1 MALRFG
7 TDGVR
12 ARADTV
18 FTESVVRA
26 LGHAAAGHLGADII
40 VIGHDTRASGEALSR
55 ALAEGFL
62 EGGVEVRQLGMAP
75 TPAVAHVAAADGIA
89 GAVVS
94 ASHNP
99 WTDNGVKLFAAGGHK
114 LDDAAQVE
122 LQASWDETP
131 GLDASGRAVPEP
143 ASDGRWVEA
152 VASSVDVG
160 ALVGLTL
167 VVDCAHG
174 AMSTVAPAVLER
186 LGAEVTVLNA
196 TPDGRNIN
204 HLCGSM
210 HPEGLQRAVVD
221 AGADAGLAFDG
232 DGDRVVAV
240 GADGTL
246 LDGDHLLAACGID
259 LHGRGLLADDTV
271 VGTVMANLGLRL
283 AFGACG
289 ISFHETAVGDRY
301 VLEALEANGW
311 TLGGEQSGHLIFR
324 HLATTGDGLLAGI
337 QALDAAR
344 RRGRTLGEWTTEL
357 LVKVPQV
364 LRAVAVE
371 GSGETVVEAMAD
383 DIATTADLLGDEG
396 RVVVRPSGT
405 ESVVRVMVEALD
417 AELARKLADELC
429 ATAQRTAERDA
440 GSSQG

>member
-18 FTESVVRA
+18 LTESVVRA
-26 LGHAAAGHLGADII
+26 LGRAAAGQLGADVV

-75 TPAVAHVAAADGIA
+75 TPAVAHAAAVDGIA

-94 ASHNP
+94 GSHNP

-131 GLDASGRAVPEP
+131 GLDASGRAMPEP
-143 ASDGRWVEA
+143 VSDDRWAEA
-152 VASSVDVG
+152 VASSVDAG
-160 ALVGLTL
+160 ALVGLAL

-174 AMSTVAPAVLER
+174 AMSTVAPVVLER

-232 DGDRVVAV
+232 DGDRVAAV
-240 GADGTL
+240 GADGVL

-259 LHGRGLLADDTV
+259 LHERGLLADDTV
-271 VGTVMANLGLRL
+271 VGTVMANLGLRR

-357 LVKVPQV
+357 VVKAPQV

-383 DIATTADLLGDEG
+383 DIATAGDLLGDEG

-417 AELARKLADELC
+417 AELARRLADELC
-429 ATAQRTAERDA
+429 AAAQRIAGRDA
-440 GSSQG
+440 GSPQG

>member
-18 FTESVVRA
+18 LTESVVRA
-26 LGHAAAGHLGADII
+26 LGRAAAGQLGADVV

-75 TPAVAHVAAADGIA
+75 TPAVAHAAAVDGIA

-94 ASHNP
+94 GSHNP

-143 ASDGRWVEA
+143 VSDDRWAEA
-152 VASSVDVG
+152 VASSVDAG
-160 ALVGLTL
+160 ALVGLAL

-174 AMSTVAPAVLER
+174 AMSTVAPVVLEH

-232 DGDRVVAV
+232 DGDRVAAV
-240 GADGTL
+240 GADGAL

-259 LHGRGLLADDTV
+259 LHERGLLADDTV
-271 VGTVMANLGLRL
+271 VGTVMANLGLRR

-344 RRGRTLGEWTTEL
+344 RRGRTLGEWATEL
-357 LVKVPQV
+357 VFKAPQV

-371 GSGETVVEAMAD
+371 GSGEMVVEAMAD
-383 DIATTADLLGDEG
+383 DIATAGDLLGDEG

-417 AELARKLADELC
+417 AELARRLADELC
-429 ATAQRTAERDA
+429 AAAQRIAGRDA
-440 GSSQG
+440 GSPQG

>member
-18 FTESVVRA
+18 LTEWVVRA
-26 LGHAAAGHLGADII
+26 LGRAAAGQLGADVV

-75 TPAVAHVAAADGIA
+75 TPAVAHAAAVDGIA

-94 ASHNP
+94 GSHNP

-131 GLDASGRAVPEP
+131 GLDASGRAMPEP
-143 ASDGRWVEA
+143 VSDDRWAEA
-152 VASSVDVG
+152 VASSVDAG
-160 ALVGLTL
+160 ALVGLAL

-174 AMSTVAPAVLER
+174 AMSTVAPVVLER

-210 HPEGLQRAVVD
+210 HPEGLQQAVVD

-240 GADGTL
+240 GADGAL
-246 LDGDHLLAACGID
+246 LDGDHLLAASGID
-259 LHGRGLLADDTV
+259 LHERGLLADDTV
-271 VGTVMANLGLRL
+271 VGTVMANLGLRR
-283 AFGACG
+283 AFSACG

-344 RRGRTLGEWTTEL
+344 RRGRTLGAWTTEL
-357 LVKVPQV
+357 VVKAPQV

-371 GSGETVVEAMAD
+371 GSGEMVVEAMAD
-383 DIATTADLLGDEG
+383 DIATAADLLGDEG

-417 AELARKLADELC
+417 AELARRLADELC
-429 ATAQRTAERDA
+429 VAAQRTAGRDA
-440 GSSQG
+440 GSPQG

>member
-18 FTESVVRA
+18 LTESVVRA
-26 LGHAAAGHLGADII
+26 LGRAAAGQLGADVV

-75 TPAVAHVAAADGIA
+75 TPAVAHAAAVDGIA

-94 ASHNP
+94 GSHNP

-143 ASDGRWVEA
+143 SSDDRWAEA
-152 VASSVDVG
+152 VASSVDAG
-160 ALVGLTL
+160 ALVGLAL

-174 AMSTVAPAVLER
+174 AMSTVAPVVLEH

-232 DGDRVVAV
+232 DGDRVAAV
-240 GADGTL
+240 GADGAL

-259 LHGRGLLADDTV
+259 LHERGLLADDTV
-271 VGTVMANLGLRL
+271 VGTIMANLGLRR

-357 LVKVPQV
+357 VVKAPQV

-371 GSGETVVEAMAD
+371 GSGEMVVEAMAD

-417 AELARKLADELC
+417 AELARRLADELC
-429 ATAQRTAERDA
+429 AAAQRIAGRDA
-440 GSSQG
+440 GSPQG

>member
-18 FTESVVRA
+18 LTESVVRA
-26 LGHAAAGHLGADII
+26 LGRAAAGQLGADVV

-75 TPAVAHVAAADGIA
+75 TPAVAHAAAVDGIA

-94 ASHNP
+94 GSHNP

-131 GLDASGRAVPEP
+131 GLDASGRAMPEP
-143 ASDGRWVEA
+143 VSDDRWAEA
-152 VASSVDVG
+152 VASSVDAG
-160 ALVGLTL
+160 ALVGLAL

-174 AMSTVAPAVLER
+174 AMSTVAPVVLER

-210 HPEGLQRAVVD
+210 HPEGLQQAVVD

-259 LHGRGLLADDTV
+259 LHERGLLADDTV
-271 VGTVMANLGLRL
+271 VGTVMANLGLRR
-283 AFGACG
+283 AFSACG
-289 ISFHETAVGDRY
+289 ISFHETAVGDRC

-357 LVKVPQV
+357 VVKAPQV

-371 GSGETVVEAMAD
+371 GSGEMVVEAMAD
-383 DIATTADLLGDEG
+383 DIATAGDLLGDEG

-417 AELARKLADELC
+417 AELAQRLADELC
-429 ATAQRTAERDA
+429 AAAQRTAGRDA
-440 GSSQG
+440 DSPQG

>member
-18 FTESVVRA
+18 LTESVVRA
-26 LGHAAAGHLGADII
+26 LGRAAAGQLGADVV

-75 TPAVAHVAAADGIA
+75 TPAVAHAAAVDGIA

-94 ASHNP
+94 GSHNP

-143 ASDGRWVEA
+143 VSDDRWAEA
-152 VASSVDVG
+152 VASSVDAG
-160 ALVGLTL
+160 ALVGLAL

-174 AMSTVAPAVLER
+174 AMSTVAPVVLER

-232 DGDRVVAV
+232 DGDRVAAV
-240 GADGTL
+240 GADGVL

-259 LHGRGLLADDTV
+259 LHERGLLADDTV
-271 VGTVMANLGLRL
+271 VGTVMANLGLRR

-344 RRGRTLGEWTTEL
+344 RRGRTLGAWTTEL
-357 LVKVPQV
+357 VVKAPQV

-383 DIATTADLLGDEG
+383 DIATAGDLLGDEG

-417 AELARKLADELC
+417 AELARRLADELC
-429 ATAQRTAERDA
+429 AAAQRTAGRDA
-440 GSSQG
+440 GSPQG

>member
-18 FTESVVRA
+18 LTESVVRA
-26 LGHAAAGHLGADII
+26 LGRAAAGQLGADVV

-75 TPAVAHVAAADGIA
+75 TPAVAHAAAVDGIA

-94 ASHNP
+94 GSHNP

-143 ASDGRWVEA
+143 VSDDRWAEA
-152 VASSVDVG
+152 VASSVDAG
-160 ALVGLTL
+160 ALVGLAL

-174 AMSTVAPAVLER
+174 AMSTVAPVVLER

-232 DGDRVVAV
+232 DGDRVAAV
-240 GADGTL
+240 GADGVL

-259 LHGRGLLADDTV
+259 LHERGLLADDTV
-271 VGTVMANLGLRL
+271 VGTVMANLGLRR

-357 LVKVPQV
+357 VVKAPQV

-371 GSGETVVEAMAD
+371 GSGEMVVEAMAD
-383 DIATTADLLGDEG
+383 DIATAADLLGDEG

-417 AELARKLADELC
+417 AELARRLADELC
-429 ATAQRTAERDA
+429 VAAQRTAGRDA
-440 GSSQG
+440 GSPQG

>member
-18 FTESVVRA
+18 LTESVVRA
-26 LGHAAAGHLGADII
+26 LGRAAAGQLGADVV

-75 TPAVAHVAAADGIA
+75 TPAVAHAAAVDGIA

-94 ASHNP
+94 GSHNP

-143 ASDGRWVEA
+143 VSDDRWAEA
-152 VASSVDVG
+152 VASSVDAG
-160 ALVGLTL
+160 ALVGLAL

-174 AMSTVAPAVLER
+174 AMSTVAPVVLER

-232 DGDRVVAV
+232 DGDRVAAV
-240 GADGTL
+240 GADGVL

-259 LHGRGLLADDTV
+259 LHERGLLADDTV
-271 VGTVMANLGLRL
+271 VGTVMANLGLRR

-357 LVKVPQV
+357 VVKAPQV

-417 AELARKLADELC
+417 AELARRLADELC
-429 ATAQRTAERDA
+429 AAAQRTAGRDA
-440 GSSQG
+440 GSPQG

>member
-18 FTESVVRA
+18 LTESVVRA
-26 LGHAAAGHLGADII
+26 LGRAAAGQLGADVV

-75 TPAVAHVAAADGIA
+75 TPAVAHAAAVDGIA

-94 ASHNP
+94 GSHNP

-131 GLDASGRAVPEP
+131 GLDASGRAMPEP
-143 ASDGRWVEA
+143 VSDDRWAEA
-152 VASSVDVG
+152 VASSVDAG
-160 ALVGLTL
+160 ALVGLAL

-174 AMSTVAPAVLER
+174 AMSTVAPVVLER

-210 HPEGLQRAVVD
+210 HPEGLQQAVVD

-240 GADGTL
+240 GADGAL
-246 LDGDHLLAACGID
+246 LDGDHLLAASGID
-259 LHGRGLLADDTV
+259 LHERGLLADDTV
-271 VGTVMANLGLRL
+271 VGTVMANLGLRR
-283 AFGACG
+283 AFSACG

-344 RRGRTLGEWTTEL
+344 RRGRTLGAWTTEL
-357 LVKVPQV
+357 VVKAPQV

-371 GSGETVVEAMAD
+371 GSGEMVVEAMAD
-383 DIATTADLLGDEG
+383 DIATAADLLGDEG

-405 ESVVRVMVEALD
+405 EPVVRVMVEALD
-417 AELARKLADELC
+417 AELARRLADELC
-429 ATAQRTAERDA
+429 VAAQRTAGRDA
-440 GSSQG
+440 GSPQG

>member
-18 FTESVVRA
+18 LTESVVRA
-26 LGHAAAGHLGADII
+26 LGRAAAGQLGADVV

-75 TPAVAHVAAADGIA
+75 TPAVAHAAAVDGIA

-94 ASHNP
+94 GSHNP

-131 GLDASGRAVPEP
+131 GLDASGRAMPEP
-143 ASDGRWVEA
+143 VSDDRWAEA
-152 VASSVDVG
+152 VASSVDAG
-160 ALVGLTL
+160 ALVGLAL

-174 AMSTVAPAVLER
+174 AMSTVAPVVLER

-232 DGDRVVAV
+232 DGDRVAAV
-240 GADGTL
+240 GADGAL

-259 LHGRGLLADDTV
+259 LHERGLLADDTV
-271 VGTVMANLGLRL
+271 VGTVMANLGLRR

-357 LVKVPQV
+357 VVKAPQV

-371 GSGETVVEAMAD
+371 GSGEMVVEAMAD
-383 DIATTADLLGDEG
+383 DIATAGDLLGDEG

-417 AELARKLADELC
+417 AELARRLADELC
-429 ATAQRTAERDA
+429 AAAQRTAGRDA
-440 GSSQG
+440 GSPQG

>member
-18 FTESVVRA
+18 LTESVVRA
-26 LGHAAAGHLGADII
+26 LGRAAAGQLGADVV

-75 TPAVAHVAAADGIA
+75 TPAVAHAAAVDGIA

-94 ASHNP
+94 GSHNP

-143 ASDGRWVEA
+143 VSDDRWAEA
-152 VASSVDVG
+152 VASSVDAG
-160 ALVGLTL
+160 ALVGLAL

-174 AMSTVAPAVLER
+174 AMSTVAPVVLER

-232 DGDRVVAV
+232 DGDRVAAV
-240 GADGTL
+240 GADGVL
-246 LDGDHLLAACGID
+246 LGCDHLLAACGID
-259 LHGRGLLADDTV
+259 LHERGLLADDTV
-271 VGTVMANLGLRL
+271 VGTVMANLGLRR

-357 LVKVPQV
+357 VVKAPQV

-371 GSGETVVEAMAD
+371 GSGEMVVEAMAD
-383 DIATTADLLGDEG
+383 DIATAGDLLGDEG

-417 AELARKLADELC
+417 AELAHRLADELC
-429 ATAQRTAERDA
+429 VAAQRTAGRDA
-440 GSSQG
+440 GSPQG

>member
-26 LGHAAAGHLGADII
+26 LGHAAAGHLGADIV

-143 ASDGRWVEA
+143 ASDGRWAEA

-174 AMSTVAPAVLER
+174 AMSTVAPVVLER

-232 DGDRVVAV
+232 DGDRVAAV
-240 GADGTL
+240 GADGVL

-259 LHGRGLLADDTV
+259 LHERGLLADDTV
-271 VGTVMANLGLRL
+271 VGTVMANLGLRR

-357 LVKVPQV
+357 VVKAPQV

-371 GSGETVVEAMAD
+371 GSGEMVVEAMAD

-417 AELARKLADELC
+417 AELARRLADELC

>member
-18 FTESVVRA
+18 LTESVVRA
-26 LGHAAAGHLGADII
+26 LGRAAAGQLGADVV

-75 TPAVAHVAAADGIA
+75 TPAVAHAAAVDGIA

-94 ASHNP
+94 GSHNP

-143 ASDGRWVEA
+143 VSDDRWAEA
-152 VASSVDVG
+152 VASSVDAG
-160 ALVGLTL
+160 ALVGLAL

-174 AMSTVAPAVLER
+174 AMSTVAPVVLER

-232 DGDRVVAV
+232 DGDRVAAV
-240 GADGTL
+240 GADGVL

-259 LHGRGLLADDTV
+259 LHERGLLADDTV
-271 VGTVMANLGLRL
+271 VGTVMANLGLRR

-357 LVKVPQV
+357 VVKAPQV

-371 GSGETVVEAMAD
+371 GSGEMVVEAMAD
-383 DIATTADLLGDEG
+383 DIATAGDLLGDEG

-417 AELARKLADELC
+417 AELAHRLADELC
-429 ATAQRTAERDA
+429 VAAQRTAGRDA
-440 GSSQG
+440 GSPQG

>member
-1 MALRFG
+1 MALRVG

-18 FTESVVRA
+18 LTEAGGRA
-26 LGHAAAGHLGADII
+26 LGRAAAGQLGADVV

-75 TPAVAHVAAADGIA
+75 TPAVAHAAAVDGIA

-94 ASHNP
+94 GSHNP

-143 ASDGRWVEA
+143 ASDGRWAEA
-152 VASSVDVG
+152 VASSVDAG
-160 ALVGLTL
+160 ALVGLAL

-174 AMSTVAPAVLER
+174 AMSTVAPVVLER

-232 DGDRVVAV
+232 DGDRVAAV
-240 GADGTL
+240 GADGAL

-259 LHGRGLLADDTV
+259 LHERGLLADDTV
-271 VGTVMANLGLRL
+271 VGTVMANLGLRR

-344 RRGRTLGEWTTEL
+344 RRGRALGAWTTEL
-357 LVKVPQV
+357 VVKAPQV

-371 GSGETVVEAMAD
+371 GSGEMVVEAMAD
-383 DIATTADLLGDEG
+383 DIATAGDLLGDEG

-405 ESVVRVMVEALD
+405 ESVGRVMVEALA
-417 AELARKLADELC
+417 AELAPRRADELC
-429 ATAQRTAERDA
+429 AAAQRTAGRDA
-440 GSSQG
+440 GSPQG

>member
-18 FTESVVRA
+18 LTESVVRA
-26 LGHAAAGHLGADII
+26 LGRAAAGQLGADVV

-75 TPAVAHVAAADGIA
+75 TPAVAHAAAVDGIA

-94 ASHNP
+94 GSHNP
-99 WTDNGVKLFAAGGHK
+99 WTDNGVKLFAAGGRK

-143 ASDGRWVEA
+143 VSDDRWAEA
-152 VASSVDVG
+152 VASSVDAG
-160 ALVGLTL
+160 ALVGLAL

-174 AMSTVAPAVLER
+174 AMSTVAPVVLER

-232 DGDRVVAV
+232 DGDRVAAV
-240 GADGTL
+240 GADGVL
-246 LDGDHLLAACGID
+246 LDGDHLRAACGID
-259 LHGRGLLADDTV
+259 LHERGLLADDTV
-271 VGTVMANLGLRL
+271 VGTVMANLGLRR

-344 RRGRTLGEWTTEL
+344 RRGRTLGEWATEL
-357 LVKVPQV
+357 VVKAPQV

-383 DIATTADLLGDEG
+383 DIATAGDLLGDEG

-417 AELARKLADELC
+417 AELARRLADELC
-429 ATAQRTAERDA
+429 AAAQRIAGRDA
-440 GSSQG
+440 GSPQG

>member
-18 FTESVVRA
+18 LTESVVRA
-26 LGHAAAGHLGADII
+26 LGRAAAGQLGADVV

-75 TPAVAHVAAADGIA
+75 TPAVAHAAAVDGIA

-94 ASHNP
+94 GSHNP

-143 ASDGRWVEA
+143 VSDDRWAEA
-152 VASSVDVG
+152 VASSVDAG
-160 ALVGLTL
+160 ALVGLAL

-174 AMSTVAPAVLER
+174 AMSTVAPVVLEH

-232 DGDRVVAV
+232 DGDRVAAV
-240 GADGTL
+240 GADGAL

-259 LHGRGLLADDTV
+259 LHERGLLADDTV
-271 VGTVMANLGLRL
+271 VGTVMANLGLRR

-344 RRGRTLGEWTTEL
+344 RRGRTLGEWATEL
-357 LVKVPQV
+357 VVKAPQV

-371 GSGETVVEAMAD
+371 GSGEMVVEAMAD
-383 DIATTADLLGDEG
+383 DIATAGDLLGDEG

-417 AELARKLADELC
+417 AELARRLADELC
-429 ATAQRTAERDA
+429 AAAQRIAGRDA
-440 GSSQG
+440 GSPQG

>member
-18 FTESVVRA
+18 LTEWVVRA
-26 LGHAAAGHLGADII
+26 LGRAAAGQLGADVV

-75 TPAVAHVAAADGIA
+75 TPAVAHAAAVDGIA

-94 ASHNP
+94 GSHNP

-131 GLDASGRAVPEP
+131 GLDASGRAMPEP
-143 ASDGRWVEA
+143 VSDDRWAEA
-152 VASSVDVG
+152 VASSVDAG
-160 ALVGLTL
+160 ALVGLAL

-174 AMSTVAPAVLER
+174 AMSTVAPVVLER

-210 HPEGLQRAVVD
+210 HPEGLQQAVVD

-240 GADGTL
+240 GADGAL
-246 LDGDHLLAACGID
+246 LDGDHLLAASGID
-259 LHGRGLLADDTV
+259 LHERGLLADDTV
-271 VGTVMANLGLRL
+271 VGTVMANLGLRR
-283 AFGACG
+283 AFSACG

-344 RRGRTLGEWTTEL
+344 RRGRALGAWTTEL
-357 LVKVPQV
+357 VVKAPQV

-371 GSGETVVEAMAD
+371 GSGEMVVEAMAD
-383 DIATTADLLGDEG
+383 DIATAADLLGDEG

-417 AELARKLADELC
+417 AELARRLADELC
-429 ATAQRTAERDA
+429 VAAQRTAGRDA
-440 GSSQG
+440 GSPQG

>member
-18 FTESVVRA
+18 LTESVVRA
-26 LGHAAAGHLGADII
+26 LGRAAAGQLGADVV

-75 TPAVAHVAAADGIA
+75 TPAVAHAAAVDGIA

-94 ASHNP
+94 GSHNP

-143 ASDGRWVEA
+143 VSDDRWAEA
-152 VASSVDVG
+152 IASSVDAG
-160 ALVGLTL
+160 ALVGLAL

-174 AMSTVAPAVLER
+174 AMSTVAPVVLEH

-232 DGDRVVAV
+232 DGDRVAAV
-240 GADGTL
+240 GADGAL

-259 LHGRGLLADDTV
+259 LHERGLLADDTV
-271 VGTVMANLGLRL
+271 VGTVMANLGLRR

-344 RRGRTLGEWTTEL
+344 RRGRTLGEWATEL
-357 LVKVPQV
+357 VVKAPQV

-371 GSGETVVEAMAD
+371 GSGEMVVEAMAD
-383 DIATTADLLGDEG
+383 DIATAGDLLGDEG

-417 AELARKLADELC
+417 AELARRLADELC
-429 ATAQRTAERDA
+429 AAAQRIAGRDA
-440 GSSQG
+440 GSPQG

>member
-18 FTESVVRA
+18 LTESVVRA
-26 LGHAAAGHLGADII
+26 LGRAAAGQLGADVV

-75 TPAVAHVAAADGIA
+75 TPAVAHAAAVDGIA

-94 ASHNP
+94 GSHNP

-143 ASDGRWVEA
+143 VSDDRWAEA
-152 VASSVDVG
+152 VASSVDAG
-160 ALVGLTL
+160 ALVGLAL

-174 AMSTVAPAVLER
+174 AMSTVAPVVLER

-232 DGDRVVAV
+232 DGDRVAAV
-240 GADGTL
+240 GADGVL

-259 LHGRGLLADDTV
+259 LHERGLLADDTV
-271 VGTVMANLGLRL
+271 VGTVMANLGLRR

-357 LVKVPQV
+357 VVKAPQV

-371 GSGETVVEAMAD
+371 GSGEMVVEAMAD
-383 DIATTADLLGDEG
+383 DIATAGDLLGDEG

-417 AELARKLADELC
+417 AELAHRLADELC
-429 ATAQRTAERDA
+429 AAAQRTAGRDA
-440 GSSQG
+440 GSPQG

>member
-18 FTESVVRA
+18 LTESVVRA
-26 LGHAAAGHLGADII
+26 LGRAAAGQLGADVV

-75 TPAVAHVAAADGIA
+75 TPAVAHAAAVDGIA

-94 ASHNP
+94 GSHNP

-143 ASDGRWVEA
+143 VSDDRWAEA
-152 VASSVDVG
+152 VASSVDAG
-160 ALVGLTL
+160 ALVGLAL

-174 AMSTVAPAVLER
+174 AMSTVAPVVLER

-232 DGDRVVAV
+232 DGDRVAAV
-240 GADGTL
+240 GADGAL

-259 LHGRGLLADDTV
+259 LHERGLLADDTV
-271 VGTVMANLGLRL
+271 VGTVMANLGLRR

-357 LVKVPQV
+357 VVKAPQV

-371 GSGETVVEAMAD
+371 GSGEMVVEAMAD
-383 DIATTADLLGDEG
+383 DIATAGDLLGDEG

-417 AELARKLADELC
+417 AELARRLADELC
-429 ATAQRTAERDA
+429 AAAQRTAGRDA
-440 GSSQG
+440 GSPQG

>member
-18 FTESVVRA
+18 LTESVVRA
-26 LGHAAAGHLGADII
+26 LGRAAAGQLGADVV

-75 TPAVAHVAAADGIA
+75 TPAVAHAAAVDGIA

-94 ASHNP
+94 GSHNP

-131 GLDASGRAVPEP
+131 SLDASGRAMPEP
-143 ASDGRWVEA
+143 VSDDRWAEA
-152 VASSVDVG
+152 VASSVDAG
-160 ALVGLTL
+160 ALVGLAL

-174 AMSTVAPAVLER
+174 AMSTVAPVVLER

-210 HPEGLQRAVVD
+210 HPEGLQQAVVD

-240 GADGTL
+240 GADGAL
-246 LDGDHLLAACGID
+246 LDGDHLLAASGID
-259 LHGRGLLADDTV
+259 LHERGLLADDTV
-271 VGTVMANLGLRL
+271 VGTVMANLGLRR

-344 RRGRTLGEWTTEL
+344 RRGRALGAWTTEL
-357 LVKVPQV
+357 VVKAPQV

-371 GSGETVVEAMAD
+371 GSGEMVVEAMAD
-383 DIATTADLLGDEG
+383 DIATAVDLLGDEG

-417 AELARKLADELC
+417 AELARRLADELC
-429 ATAQRTAERDA
+429 VAAQRTAGRDA
-440 GSSQG
+440 GSPQG

>member
-18 FTESVVRA
+18 LTESVVRA
-26 LGHAAAGHLGADII
+26 LGRAAAGQLGADVV

-75 TPAVAHVAAADGIA
+75 TPAVAHAAAVDGIA

-94 ASHNP
+94 GSHNP

-143 ASDGRWVEA
+143 VSDDRWAEA
-152 VASSVDVG
+152 VASSVDAG
-160 ALVGLTL
+160 ALVGLAL

-174 AMSTVAPAVLER
+174 AMSTVAPVVLEH

-232 DGDRVVAV
+232 DGDRVAAV
-240 GADGTL
+240 GADGAL

-259 LHGRGLLADDTV
+259 LHERGLLADDTV
-271 VGTVMANLGLRL
+271 VGTIMANLGLRR

-357 LVKVPQV
+357 VVKAPQV

-371 GSGETVVEAMAD
+371 GSGEMVVEAMAD
-383 DIATTADLLGDEG
+383 DIATAGDLLGDEG

-417 AELARKLADELC
+417 AELVRRLADQLC
-429 ATAQRTAERDA
+429 AAAQRTAGRDA
-440 GSSQG
+440 GSPQG

>member
-18 FTESVVRA
+18 LTESVVRA
-26 LGHAAAGHLGADII
+26 LGRAAAGQLGADVV

-75 TPAVAHVAAADGIA
+75 TPAVAHAAAVDGIA

-94 ASHNP
+94 GSHNP

-143 ASDGRWVEA
+143 VSDDRWAEA
-152 VASSVDVG
+152 VASSVDAG
-160 ALVGLTL
+160 ALVGLAL

-174 AMSTVAPAVLER
+174 AMSTVAPVVLER

-240 GADGTL
+240 GADGAL

-259 LHGRGLLADDTV
+259 LHERGLLADDTV
-271 VGTVMANLGLRL
+271 VGTVMANLGLRR

-357 LVKVPQV
+357 VVKAPQV

-371 GSGETVVEAMAD
+371 GSGEMVVEAMAD
-383 DIATTADLLGDEG
+383 DIATAADLLGDEG

-417 AELARKLADELC
+417 AELAHRLADELC
-429 ATAQRTAERDA
+429 AAAQRTAGRDA
-440 GSSQG
+440 GSPQG

>member
-18 FTESVVRA
+18 LTESVVRA
-26 LGHAAAGHLGADII
+26 LGRAAAGQLGADVV

-75 TPAVAHVAAADGIA
+75 TPAVAHAAAVDGIA

-94 ASHNP
+94 GSHNP

-131 GLDASGRAVPEP
+131 SLDASGRAMPEP
-143 ASDGRWVEA
+143 VSDDRWAEA
-152 VASSVDVG
+152 VASSVDAG
-160 ALVGLTL
+160 ALVGLAL

-174 AMSTVAPAVLER
+174 AMSTVAPVVLER

-210 HPEGLQRAVVD
+210 HPEGLQQAVVD

-240 GADGTL
+240 GADGAL
-246 LDGDHLLAACGID
+246 LDGDHLLAASGID
-259 LHGRGLLADDTV
+259 LHERGLLADDTV
-271 VGTVMANLGLRL
+271 VGTVMANLGLRR
-283 AFGACG
+283 AFSACG

-344 RRGRTLGEWTTEL
+344 RRGRALGAWTTEL
-357 LVKVPQV
+357 VVKAPQV

-371 GSGETVVEAMAD
+371 GSGEMVVEAMAD
-383 DIATTADLLGDEG
+383 DIATAADLLGDEG

-417 AELARKLADELC
+417 AELARRLADELC
-429 ATAQRTAERDA
+429 VAAQRTAGRDA
-440 GSSQG
+440 GSPQG

>member
-1 MALRFG
+1 
-7 TDGVR
+7 
-12 ARADTV
+12 
-18 FTESVVRA
+18 
-26 LGHAAAGHLGADII
+26 
-40 VIGHDTRASGEALSR
+40 
-55 ALAEGFL
+55 
-62 EGGVEVRQLGMAP
+62 
-75 TPAVAHVAAADGIA
+75 
-89 GAVVS
+89 
-94 ASHNP
+94 
-99 WTDNGVKLFAAGGHK
+99 
-114 LDDAAQVE
+114 
-122 LQASWDETP
+122 
-131 GLDASGRAVPEP
+131 
-143 ASDGRWVEA
+143 
-152 VASSVDVG
+152 
-160 ALVGLTL
+160 
-167 VVDCAHG
+167 
-174 AMSTVAPAVLER
+174 MSTVAPVVLER

-232 DGDRVVAV
+232 DGDRVAAV
-240 GADGTL
+240 GADGVL

-259 LHGRGLLADDTV
+259 LHERGLLADDTV
-271 VGTVMANLGLRL
+271 VGTVMANLGLRR

-357 LVKVPQV
+357 VVKAPQV

-371 GSGETVVEAMAD
+371 GSGEMVVEAMAD
-383 DIATTADLLGDEG
+383 DIATAGDLLGDEG

-417 AELARKLADELC
+417 AELAHRLADELC
-429 ATAQRTAERDA
+429 VAAQRTAGRDA
-440 GSSQG
+440 GSPQG

>member
-18 FTESVVRA
+18 LTESVVRA
-26 LGHAAAGHLGADII
+26 LGRAAAGQLGADVV

-75 TPAVAHVAAADGIA
+75 TPAVAHAAAVDGIA

-94 ASHNP
+94 GSHNP

-143 ASDGRWVEA
+143 VSDDRWAEA
-152 VASSVDVG
+152 VASSVDAG
-160 ALVGLTL
+160 ALVGLAL

-174 AMSTVAPAVLER
+174 AMSTVAPVVLER

-232 DGDRVVAV
+232 DGDRVAAV
-240 GADGTL
+240 GADGVL

-259 LHGRGLLADDTV
+259 LHERGLLADDTV
-271 VGTVMANLGLRL
+271 VGTVMANLGLRR

-357 LVKVPQV
+357 VVKAPQV

-383 DIATTADLLGDEG
+383 DIATAGDLLGDEG

-417 AELARKLADELC
+417 AELARRLADELC
-429 ATAQRTAERDA
+429 AAAQRIAGRDA
-440 GSSQG
+440 GSPQG

>member
-18 FTESVVRA
+18 LTESVVRA
-26 LGHAAAGHLGADII
+26 LGRAAAGQLGADVV

-75 TPAVAHVAAADGIA
+75 TPAVAHAAAVDGIA

-94 ASHNP
+94 GSHNP

-143 ASDGRWVEA
+143 VSDDRWAEA
-152 VASSVDVG
+152 VASSVDAG
-160 ALVGLTL
+160 ALVGLAL

-174 AMSTVAPAVLER
+174 AMSTVAPVVLER

-232 DGDRVVAV
+232 DGDRVAAV
-240 GADGTL
+240 GADGVL

-259 LHGRGLLADDTV
+259 LHERGLLADDTV
-271 VGTVMANLGLRL
+271 VGTVMANLGLRR

-344 RRGRTLGEWTTEL
+344 RRGRTLGEWATEL
-357 LVKVPQV
+357 VVKAPQV

-371 GSGETVVEAMAD
+371 GSGEMVVEAMAD
-383 DIATTADLLGDEG
+383 DIATAGDLLGDEG

-417 AELARKLADELC
+417 AELARRLADELC
-429 ATAQRTAERDA
+429 AAAHRIAGRDA
-440 GSSQG
+440 GSPQG

>member
-18 FTESVVRA
+18 LTESVVRA
-26 LGHAAAGHLGADII
+26 LGRAAAGQLGADVV

-75 TPAVAHVAAADGIA
+75 TPAVAHAAAVDGIA

-94 ASHNP
+94 GSHNP

-143 ASDGRWVEA
+143 VSDDRWAEA
-152 VASSVDVG
+152 VASSVDAG
-160 ALVGLTL
+160 ALVGLAL

-174 AMSTVAPAVLER
+174 AMSTVAPVVLEH

-232 DGDRVVAV
+232 DGDRVAAV
-240 GADGTL
+240 GADGAL

-259 LHGRGLLADDTV
+259 LHERGLLADDTV
-271 VGTVMANLGLRL
+271 VGTIMANLGLRR

-357 LVKVPQV
+357 VVKAPQV

-371 GSGETVVEAMAD
+371 GSGEMVVEAMAD
-383 DIATTADLLGDEG
+383 DIATAGDLLGDEG

-417 AELARKLADELC
+417 AELARRLADELC
-429 ATAQRTAERDA
+429 AAAQRIAGRDA
-440 GSSQG
+440 GSPQG

>member
-18 FTESVVRA
+18 LTESVVRA
-26 LGHAAAGHLGADII
+26 LGRAAAGQLGADVV

-75 TPAVAHVAAADGIA
+75 TPAVAHAAAVDGIA

-94 ASHNP
+94 GSHNP

-143 ASDGRWVEA
+143 VSDDRWAEA
-152 VASSVDVG
+152 VASSVDAG
-160 ALVGLTL
+160 ALVGLAL

-174 AMSTVAPAVLER
+174 AMSTVAPVVLER

-232 DGDRVVAV
+232 DGDRVAAV
-240 GADGTL
+240 GADGVL

-259 LHGRGLLADDTV
+259 LHERGLLADDTV
-271 VGTVMANLGLRL
+271 VGTVMANLGLRR

-357 LVKVPQV
+357 VVKAPQV

-371 GSGETVVEAMAD
+371 GSGEMVVEAMAD
-383 DIATTADLLGDEG
+383 DIATAGDLLGDEG

-417 AELARKLADELC
+417 AELARRLADELC
-429 ATAQRTAERDA
+429 AAAQRTAGRDA
-440 GSSQG
+440 GSPQG

>member
-18 FTESVVRA
+18 LTESVVRA
-26 LGHAAAGHLGADII
+26 LGRAAAGQLGADVV

-75 TPAVAHVAAADGIA
+75 TPAVAHAAAVDGIA

-94 ASHNP
+94 GSHNP

-143 ASDGRWVEA
+143 VSDDRWAEA
-152 VASSVDVG
+152 VASSVDAG
-160 ALVGLTL
+160 ALVGLAL

-174 AMSTVAPAVLER
+174 AMSTVAPVVLER

-232 DGDRVVAV
+232 DGDRVAAV
-240 GADGTL
+240 GADGVL

-259 LHGRGLLADDTV
+259 LHERGLLADDTV
-271 VGTVMANLGLRL
+271 VGTVMANLGLRR
-283 AFGACG
+283 AFSACG

-357 LVKVPQV
+357 VVKAPQV

-371 GSGETVVEAMAD
+371 GSGEMVVEAMAD
-383 DIATTADLLGDEG
+383 DIATAGDLLGDEG

-417 AELARKLADELC
+417 AELAHRLADELC
-429 ATAQRTAERDA
+429 AAAQRTAGRDA
-440 GSSQG
+440 GSPQG

>member
-18 FTESVVRA
+18 LTESVVRA
-26 LGHAAAGHLGADII
+26 LGRAAAGQLGADVV

-75 TPAVAHVAAADGIA
+75 TPAVAHAAAVDGIA

-94 ASHNP
+94 GSHNP

-143 ASDGRWVEA
+143 VSDDRWAEA
-152 VASSVDVG
+152 VASSVDAG
-160 ALVGLTL
+160 ALVGLAL

-174 AMSTVAPAVLER
+174 AMSTVAPVVLER

-232 DGDRVVAV
+232 DGDRVAAV
-240 GADGTL
+240 GADGVL

-259 LHGRGLLADDTV
+259 LHERGLLADDTV
-271 VGTVMANLGLRL
+271 VGTVMANLGLRR

-344 RRGRTLGEWTTEL
+344 RRGRTLGEWATEL
-357 LVKVPQV
+357 VVKAPQV

-371 GSGETVVEAMAD
+371 GSGEMVVEAMAD
-383 DIATTADLLGDEG
+383 DIATAGDLLGDEG

-417 AELARKLADELC
+417 AELARRLADELC
-429 ATAQRTAERDA
+429 AAAQRIAGRDA
-440 GSSQG
+440 GSPQG

>member
-18 FTESVVRA
+18 LTESVVRA
-26 LGHAAAGHLGADII
+26 LGRAAAGQLGADVV

-75 TPAVAHVAAADGIA
+75 TPAVAHAAAVDGIA

-94 ASHNP
+94 GSHNP

-131 GLDASGRAVPEP
+131 SLDASGRAMPEP
-143 ASDGRWVEA
+143 VSDDRWAEA
-152 VASSVDVG
+152 VASSVDAG
-160 ALVGLTL
+160 ALVGLAL

-174 AMSTVAPAVLER
+174 AMSTVAPVVLER

-232 DGDRVVAV
+232 DGDRVAAV
-240 GADGTL
+240 GADGVL
-246 LDGDHLLAACGID
+246 RDGDHLLAACGID
-259 LHGRGLLADDTV
+259 LHERGLLADDTV
-271 VGTVMANLGLRL
+271 VGTVMANLGLRR

-357 LVKVPQV
+357 VVKAPQV

-371 GSGETVVEAMAD
+371 GSGEMVVEAMAD
-383 DIATTADLLGDEG
+383 DIATAGDLLGDEG

-417 AELARKLADELC
+417 AELARRLADELC
-429 ATAQRTAERDA
+429 AAAQRTAGRDA
-440 GSSQG
+440 GSPQG

>member
-18 FTESVVRA
+18 LTESVVRA
-26 LGHAAAGHLGADII
+26 LGRAAAGQLGADVV

-75 TPAVAHVAAADGIA
+75 TPAVAHAAAVDGIA

-94 ASHNP
+94 GSHNP

-143 ASDGRWVEA
+143 VSDDRWAEA
-152 VASSVDVG
+152 VASSVDAG
-160 ALVGLTL
+160 ALVGLAL

-174 AMSTVAPAVLER
+174 AMSTVAPVVLER

-232 DGDRVVAV
+232 DGDRVAAV
-240 GADGTL
+240 GADGVL

-259 LHGRGLLADDTV
+259 LHERGLLVDDTV
-271 VGTVMANLGLRL
+271 VGTVMANLGLRR

-344 RRGRTLGEWTTEL
+344 RRGRTLGEWATEL
-357 LVKVPQV
+357 VVKAPQV

-371 GSGETVVEAMAD
+371 GSGETVVEAMVD
-383 DIATTADLLGDEG
+383 DIATAGDLLGDEG

-417 AELARKLADELC
+417 AELARRLADELC
-429 ATAQRTAERDA
+429 AAAQRIAGRDA
-440 GSSQG
+440 GSPQG

>member
-18 FTESVVRA
+18 LTESVVRA
-26 LGHAAAGHLGADII
+26 LGRAAAGQLGADVV

-75 TPAVAHVAAADGIA
+75 TPAVAHAAAVDGIA

-94 ASHNP
+94 GSHNP

-143 ASDGRWVEA
+143 VSDDRWAEA
-152 VASSVDVG
+152 VASSVDAG
-160 ALVGLTL
+160 ALVGLAL

-174 AMSTVAPAVLER
+174 AMSTVAPVVLER

-232 DGDRVVAV
+232 DGDRVAAV
-240 GADGTL
+240 GADGVL

-259 LHGRGLLADDTV
+259 LHERGLLADDTV
-271 VGTVMANLGLRL
+271 VGTVMANLGLRR

-357 LVKVPQV
+357 VVKAPQV

-371 GSGETVVEAMAD
+371 GSGEMVVEAMAD
-383 DIATTADLLGDEG
+383 DIATAGDLLGDEG

-417 AELARKLADELC
+417 AELARRLADELC
-429 ATAQRTAERDA
+429 AAAQRIAGRDA
-440 GSSQG
+440 GSPQG